1 MQMTPREWALL
12 TFLSIIWGGAFFF
25 VAVAVHVVPPLTVV
39 FLRVGIAA
47 LALLLYLQIKGEKL
61 QFERSLLLAFLVMGM
76 LNNIIPFS
84 LLFWAQT
91 NISSGLASILN
102 ATTPMFS
109 IIVAHFALADEK
121 MAANKIIGVF
131 LGLFGVMALVGG
143 SVIEGENI
151 AIFGMIACLGAALSY
166 ACAATFGRRFR
177 TMDVSNSYVAF
188 GQLTASTLVMIP
200 VMLIVDRPW
209 ELAMPGTGVV
219 LAIVA
224 LALISTAL
232 AYVIY
237 FQLLASVGAVNVA
250 LVTLLVPVSAILLG
264 TIFLNEIL
272 ETRHYVGL
280 ALILT
285 GLIAVD
291 GRLLR
296 KSTTGG

>member
-1 MQMTPREWALL
+1 MTIREWALL
-12 TFLSIIWGGAFFF
+12 IFLSIIWGGAFFF
-25 VAVAVHVVPPLTVV
+25 VAVAVQVVPPLTVV
-39 FLRVGIAA
+39 FLRVGVAA
-47 LALLLYLQIKGEKL
+47 FALFIYLRIKGEKFL
-61 QFERSLLLAFLVMGM
+61 FQRPLLLAFLIMGI

-91 NISSGLASILN
+91 TISSGLASILN
-102 ATTPMFS
+102 ATMPMFS
-109 IIVAHFALADEK
+109 IVVAHFMLADEK
-121 MAANKIIGVF
+121 MATNKFVGVI
-131 LGLFGVMALVGG
+131 LGLFGVVTLVGG
-143 SVIEGENI
+143 GALQGENI

-166 ACAATFGRRFR
+166 ACAAAFGRRFR
-177 TMDVSNSYVAF
+177 TINVSNSYLAF
-188 GQLTASTLVMIP
+188 GQLTASTLMMIP

-209 ELAMPGTGVV
+209 ELPMPGVDV
-219 LAIVA
+219 ILAIVM
-224 LALISTAL
+224 LAIVSTAL

-237 FQLLASVGAVNVA
+237 FQLLASAGSVNVA

-296 KSTTGG
+296 KVIFQG

>member
-1 MQMTPREWALL
+1 MTPREWALL

>member
-1 MQMTPREWALL
+1 MQMTSREWALL

-39 FLRVGIAA
+39 FLRVAIAA
-47 LALLLYLQIKGEKL
+47 LALLIYLQIRGEKL
-61 QFERSLLLAFLVMGM
+61 KFERSLLLAFLVMGM

-91 NISSGLASILN
+91 TIPSGLASILN
-102 ATTPMFS
+102 ATMPMFS
-109 IIVAHFALADEK
+109 IVVAHFALADEK
-121 MAANKIIGVF
+121 MAANKIIGVV

-143 SVIEGENI
+143 GALEGENV
-151 AIFGMIACLGAALSY
+151 AIFGMVACLGAALSY

-188 GQLTASTLVMIP
+188 GQLTGSTLVMIP
-200 VMLIVDRPW
+200 LMLIVDRPW
-209 ELAMPGTGVV
+209 ELSMPGTGVI

-224 LALISTAL
+224 LALVSTAL

-264 TIFLNEIL
+264 TVFLNEIL

-296 KSTTGG
+296 KSTAGG